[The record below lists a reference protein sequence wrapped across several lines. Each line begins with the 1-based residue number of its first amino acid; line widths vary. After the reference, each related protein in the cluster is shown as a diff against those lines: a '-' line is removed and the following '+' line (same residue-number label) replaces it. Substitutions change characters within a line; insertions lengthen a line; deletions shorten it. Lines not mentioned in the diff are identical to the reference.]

1 MNKVVGARINDSL
14 YNKMK
19 DDGRSQTIIIRDA
32 LTQYYFKNERKID
45 VNSPLLAVNNK
56 KIEDRY
62 QMTKNEVDNLL
73 NSIESK

>member
-19 DDGRSQTIIIRDA
+19 EDGRSNTIIIHEA

-45 VNSPLLAVNNK
+45 VNSLFTAVNNK
-56 KIEDRY
+56 KNNDRY
-62 QMTKNEVDNLL
+62 KMIAKEIDDL
-73 NSIESK
+73 